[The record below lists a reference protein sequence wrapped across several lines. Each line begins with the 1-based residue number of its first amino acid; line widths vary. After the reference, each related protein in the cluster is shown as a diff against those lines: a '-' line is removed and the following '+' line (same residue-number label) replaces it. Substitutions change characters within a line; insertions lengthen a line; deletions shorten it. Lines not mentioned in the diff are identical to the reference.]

1 MISNPNRDFI
11 KQKSFIIVVLILLV
25 FIISILGIS
34 LRMGFFYLKTVDSIA
49 TLYELDTSL
58 VMAICMTESGFDKKA
73 ISSVGAVGIMQLMPK
88 TAEAVCRLNNIEY
101 SYSCLFD
108 AEYNITIGCLY
119 LRYLLN
125 KFDLEWAIM
134 AYNAGETVVSEWIK
148 EGLPLTEIPYKESR
162 NYLKKVLRYYKFYS
176 SIIINI

>member
-1 MISNPNRDFI
+1 MISNPNRVFI
-11 KQKSFIIVVLILLV
+11 KQKSIIIAVLILLI
-25 FIISILGIS
+25 FSISILGIS

-73 ISSVGAVGIMQLMPK
+73 ISSVGAIGIMQLMPK
-88 TAEAVCRLNNIEY
+88 TAEAVCRLNQLEY
-101 SYSCLFD
+101 CYERLYD
-108 AEYNITIGCLY
+108 TEYNITIGCLY

-125 KFDLEWAIM
+125 KFDLEWAIV
-134 AYNAGETVVSEWIK
+134 AYNAGETVVSDWIND
-148 EGLPLTEIPYKESR
+148 GLNLTEIPYKESR

-176 SIIINI
+176 SISK